1 MCLCVCVCV
10 WGGGGGGVKEK
21 EYQHTHV
28 GSLHVLSP
36 HAAVSI
42 SRLSWDSIWGW
53 LRPFCSYSQFGSLKE
68 LKPMFGQ

>member
-1 MCLCVCVCV
+1 MFLCVCVCV
-10 WGGGGGGVKEK
+10 GGGGGVKEK

-42 SRLSWDSIWGW
+42 SRLSWT
-53 LRPFCSYSQFGSLKE
+53 PFGGGSALSVAIHSLE
-68 LKPMFGQ
+68 V